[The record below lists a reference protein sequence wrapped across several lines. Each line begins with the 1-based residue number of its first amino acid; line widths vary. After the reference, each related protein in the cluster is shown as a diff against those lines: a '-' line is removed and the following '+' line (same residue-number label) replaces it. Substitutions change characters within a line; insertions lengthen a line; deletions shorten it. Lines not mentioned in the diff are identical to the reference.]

1 MSATPSTMSI
11 YSADVL
17 FIKPILCVGNVDE
30 QTRDVQQDFS
40 MSRDI
45 SVDRKFE
52 SELTRVL
59 LTLISMFKQRR
70 QAVSKQ
76 KVKKKEKKIT
86 NHQIMCMQYKLSKG
100 VCSTDLVNLL
110 LVGRKSLS
118 NLGWATYYPSILV

>member
-70 QAVSKQ
+70 HAVSKQ
-76 KVKKKEKKIT
+76 KVKKKERKK
-86 NHQIMCMQYKLSKG
+86 
-100 VCSTDLVNLL
+100 
-110 LVGRKSLS
+110 
-118 NLGWATYYPSILV
+118 